1 MRLLR
6 RLLRMLG
13 LIGALFLGIVLILGH
28 DTGRRLGRLDQ
39 HSKHLLAQWWYA
51 RLLQIMNVKVRL
63 HQAPDQMRG
72 LIAANHISWLDI
84 PVLGSVLPTYFLAKA
99 EVGRIPVIGWLA
111 RRGGTLFIHRGKSQH
126 AEVLTLMQ
134 ALLQEGGGD
143 RYLTFFPE
151 ATTGPGNRLRPFH
164 PRLFA
169 AAIETGLPVVPVA
182 IGYSSDDPANPTV
195 AYGNESMAS
204 NIWRVLGERQ
214 ITVEVNALPALASEN
229 ATRRQLADQARQ
241 AIAASLR
248 IPAAP
253 LPGFRPG
260 RSGTIPGR

>member
-6 RLLRMLG
+6 RLLRLLG
-13 LIGALFLGIVLILGH
+13 LIGALILGILLILGH
-28 DTGRRLGRLDQ
+28 DIGRRLGLLDQ

-51 RLLQIMNVKVRL
+51 RLMRIMNVNVTL
-63 HQAPDQMRG
+63 HQPPDQVRG

-134 ALLQEGGGD
+134 ALLRQGGGD

-151 ATTGPGNRLRPFH
+151 ATTGPGTWLLPFH

-182 IGYSSDDPANPTV
+182 IRYSSDDPDNPTV
-195 AYGNESMAS
+195 PYGQERLAA
-204 NIWRVLGERQ
+204 NIWRVLGEKR
-214 ITVEVNALPALASEN
+214 IAVEVNALPAFASEN
-229 ATRRQLADQARQ
+229 ATRRQLADQARL
-241 AIAASLR
+241 AIAQSLR
-248 IPAAP
+248 IPATP
-253 LPGFRPG
+253 RPG
-260 RSGTIPGR
+260 VRSDRSGAVPGR

>member
-1 MRLLR
+1 MRQLR
-6 RLLRMLG
+6 RLLRLLG
-13 LIGALFLGIVLILGH
+13 LIGALILGIVLIVGH
-28 DTGRRLGRLDQ
+28 DTGRRLGLLDR

-63 HQAPDQMRG
+63 QQAPDQVRG

-99 EVGRIPVIGWLA
+99 EVGHIPVIGWLA

-126 AEVLTLMQ
+126 AEVLALMQ
-134 ALLQEGGGD
+134 ALLKQGGGD

-151 ATTGPGNRLRPFH
+151 ATTGPGTRLRPFH

-182 IGYSSDDPANPTV
+182 IRYSSDDPDNPTV
-195 AYGNESMAS
+195 PYGQESMTA
-204 NIWRVLGERQ
+204 NIRRILGEKQ
-214 ITVEVNALPALASEN
+214 IAVEVNVLPSFASEN
-229 ATRRQLADQARQ
+229 ATRRQLADQARL
-241 AIAASLR
+241 AIAGSLR
-248 IPAAP
+248 IPATP
-253 LPGFRPG
+253 LPGARSN
-260 RSGTIPGR
+260 RSGAAPGQ